1 MALDSINYTYFL
13 LLLMR
18 MSGCVFFNPIFGRK
32 VIPVTIKTGLVL
44 ILTVTVYG
52 AIGITSKIEIS
63 STVELVLMIFKE
75 LLIGFIIGYI
85 MNLFFGIV
93 ALAGEVVGMQM
104 GLSMSQIYDPS
115 SNVSMGLVGT
125 FLNILM
131 MFVFFEGNGHI
142 QLIQIIM
149 TSCKLIEIG
158 QFTIGAEVFKTLVE
172 MFSTMLILSM
182 KLSMSLVAVEIIL
195 EAGVGILMNAIP
207 QIQVF
212 TVNVQLKI
220 IIGLI
225 LLVILIPSFT
235 GFIEKILELMFDTI
249 KNSLEIIGG

>member
-1 MALDSINYTYFL
+1 MELGNINYTYFL

-18 MSGCVFFNPIFGRK
+18 MSGCIFFNPIFGRNS
-32 VIPVTIKTGLVL
+32 IPIMVKTGLVL

-52 AIGITSKIEIS
+52 AIGNVEGVVRIGSNIELI
-63 STVELVLMIFKE
+63 VLIFKE

-93 ALAGEVVGMQM
+93 ALAGEVIGMQM

-115 SNVSMGLVGT
+115 SNMSMGLAGT
-125 FLNILM
+125 FLNIIM
-131 MFVFFEGNGHI
+131 IFVFFAGNGHI

-149 TSCKLIEIG
+149 ASCKIIEIG
-158 QFTIGAEVFKTLVE
+158 NFSIGAEVFKNLVE
-172 MFSTMLILSM
+172 IFSQMLILSM

-195 EAGVGILMNAIP
+195 EAGVGILMKAIP

-235 GFIEKILELMFDTI
+235 GFIEKMLVIMFDTI
-249 KNSLEIIGG
+249 KSSLGMIG